1 MESSYVYRKEVDWSL
16 LNEGLTLP
24 IDHQIEFGQIMGRF
38 LKKGESKQIRLLL
51 DNKVYPAKIQNVN
64 FNEKHNRKKDTL
76 QIRYAKSS
84 ELAGV
89 LQKIY
94 FKSFRFIENRRLSRD
109 PSDRSMIRLP
119 HEQKE
124 YLAFYTTEYDD
135 MFIIEPITFDDIVEF
150 KNYVKNKNEHLL
162 ESQLLYQIDQT
173 TPEIMKKTG
182 INRIRKLDY
191 KIGENLKRLYQY
203 RCQICGKPIG
213 EEYGIQVSEAHH
225 IDYFSKSL
233 NNDSSNQ
240 LIVCPNHHRII
251 HAANPVFDR
260 KRKLFVFE
268 NDVKQNLQLNF
279 HL

>member
-51 DNKVYPAKIQNVN
+51 DNKVYPTKIQNVN

-76 QIRYAKSS
+76 QIRYSKNS
-84 ELAGV
+84 ELAGI

-94 FKSFRFIENRRLSRD
+94 FNSLNFIVDQRLSRD

-150 KNYVKNKNEHLL
+150 KNHVKNKNEHLL
-162 ESQLLYQIDQT
+162 ETQLLYQIDQT